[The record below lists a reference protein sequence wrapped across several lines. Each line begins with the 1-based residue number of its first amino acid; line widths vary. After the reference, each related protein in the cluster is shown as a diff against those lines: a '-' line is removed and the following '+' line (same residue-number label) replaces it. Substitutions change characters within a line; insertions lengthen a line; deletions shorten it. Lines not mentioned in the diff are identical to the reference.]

1 MNKIEM
7 NETYG
12 YVDFISDEEKNS
24 LLKWTFENE
33 DKFYSNKIGE
43 YGEGKKIGI
52 LHDIENSPLD
62 IVDIIKK
69 RIIEV
74 ENIKDWVLDPT
85 FKDAIGINRKGGAIH
100 QHTDPNLDG
109 YTHVRYNVIL
119 QYPEEGGDSI
129 YNGKINKLQENMVWR
144 CVAGRVVHG
153 STPVVGNKTRIT
165 LTLGFQIKD
174 TIKESKTLL

>member
-1 MNKIEM
+1 M

-12 YVDFISDEEKNS
+12 YVDFISDEEKNT

-33 DKFYSNKIGE
+33 DKFFSNKIGE

-52 LHDIENSPLD
+52 LQSIENSPLEL
-62 IVDIIKK
+62 VSIIKK

-74 ENIKDWVLDPT
+74 ENINDWVLDPT
-85 FKDAIGINRKGGAIH
+85 FQDAIGINRKGGAIH

-119 QYPEEGGDSI
+119 QYPEEGGDSL

-153 STPVVGNKTRIT
+153 STPVIGDRHRVT
-165 LTLGFQIKD
+165 LTLGFQIKN
-174 TIKESKTLL
+174 IVKETKSLI

>member
-1 MNKIEM
+1 MKKIEM

-12 YVDFISDEEKNS
+12 YVDFISDEEKNT

-33 DKFYSNKIGE
+33 DKFFSNKIGE

-52 LHDIENSPLD
+52 LQSIENSPLEL
-62 IVDIIKK
+62 VSIIKK

-74 ENIKDWVLDPT
+74 ENINDWVLDPT
-85 FKDAIGINRKGGAIH
+85 FQDAIGINRKGGAIH

-119 QYPEEGGDSI
+119 QYPEEGGDSL

-153 STPVVGNKTRIT
+153 STPVIGDRHRVT
-165 LTLGFQIKD
+165 LTLGFQIKN
-174 TIKESKTLL
+174 IVKETKSLI

>member
-7 NETYG
+7 NDTYG
-12 YVDFISDEEKNS
+12 YVNFITDEEKNF
-24 LLKWTFENE
+24 LLKWTIENE
-33 DKFYSNKIGE
+33 YKFFSNKIGE

-52 LHDIENSPLD
+52 LQNFENSPLD
-62 IVDIIKK
+62 LVSTIKK
-69 RIIEV
+69 RIIEA

-144 CVAGRVVHG
+144 CVAGKVIHG
-153 STPVVGNKTRIT
+153 STAVIGDKPRIT

-174 TIKESKTLL
+174 IIKESKSLL